1 MKKTS
6 ILFPLALWA
15 VSFTG
20 VFAEP
25 LLTKPDLSD
34 TTTTGPKECW
44 SLSADGVLTGVN
56 IPEKKGS
63 ILWTAAKFKDFTL
76 EGEFKF
82 SGQIDSGIF
91 LRQETDQIQIGV
103 SRSLKRDMT
112 GSPYISKT
120 GKYPAEA
127 DVKDLLK
134 EGEWTTFKIV
144 AKGSR
149 YLVTLNGKQVLDYT
163 SETAI
168 AEGPIGFQ
176 VHPGVEMKIEFRKLD
191 VKSEVADA
199 K

>member
-1 MKKTS
+1 MKKSTQ
-6 ILFPLALWA
+6 LFSSFALWTLSLA
-15 VSFTG
+15 CLS
-20 VFAEP
+20 AEP
-25 LLTKPDLSD
+25 LLTKPDLANF
-34 TTTTGPKECW
+34 TIKGPQECW
-44 SLSADGVLTGVN
+44 SLTDGVLTGVN
-56 IPEKKGS
+56 VPEKKGS
-63 ILWTAAKFKDFTL
+63 ILWTNEKFKDFTV

-91 LRQETDQIQIGV
+91 LRHETDQIQIGV

-127 DVKDLLK
+127 DVKGLLK
-134 EGEWTTFKIV
+134 EGEWTAFKIV
-144 AKGSR
+144 AKGNH

-163 SETAI
+163 SETSI

-191 VKSEVADA
+191 VKAD
-199 K
+199 